1 MAGTS
6 RPPAGGRLLADRA
19 FLSRMLS
26 ARAFSG
32 RASSGRVRGAFVL
45 RHLVRFVISL
55 AALLVA
61 SFAMIHL
68 IPGDPVRAALGP
80 TAPVELV
87 AARRAALGLDQPIL
101 SQLAS
106 YVRNVL
112 GGQFGTSFLSGEP
125 VGEVIAARL
134 PSTLALALL
143 ATVFAM
149 LVAVPLG
156 MWAGIRTE
164 NGRNRGTDAAFTSVT
179 GTAVAVPEF
188 LYSIALVAVFAIGLG
203 WFPPAGKGGPVSYVL
218 PILALA
224 IAPAAMIARI
234 SRAETQ
240 RELGSDYVRLARAK
254 RLPAARLYVRHV
266 LPNTL
271 TATLT
276 MGGLLLTGLI
286 AGSVLVEYVF
296 AWPGL
301 GMRIVESI
309 TQKDYPVAQ
318 GVILV
323 YGVIVLT
330 VNFLVDLLLGVLD
343 PTSALK
349 ES

>member
-1 MAGTS
+1 MAESS
-6 RPPAGGRLLADRA
+6 RPPGGRT
-19 FLSRMLS
+19 
-26 ARAFSG
+26 
-32 RASSGRVRGAFVL
+32 RGAFVL

-68 IPGDPVRAALGP
+68 IPGDPVRASLGP
-80 TAPVELV
+80 AAPVELV
-87 AARRAALGLDQPIL
+87 AARREALGLDQPIL
-101 SQLAS
+101 SQLLS

-112 GGQFGTSFLSGEP
+112 SGDFGTSFLSGER
-125 VGEVIAARL
+125 VGDVIATRL
-134 PSTLALALL
+134 PNTLGLALL
-143 ATVFAM
+143 ATVVAL

-156 MWAGIRTE
+156 MWAGVRTE
-164 NGRNRGTDAAFTSVT
+164 NGRGRGTEAAFTSAT

-203 WFPPAGKGGPVSYVL
+203 WFPPAGRSGPVSYVL

-224 IAPAAMIARI
+224 IAPTAMIARI
-234 SRAETQ
+234 ARVETL
-240 RELGSDYVRLARAK
+240 RELSTDYVRLARAK

-266 LPNTL
+266 LPNML

-276 MGGLLLTGLI
+276 VGGLLLTGLI

-301 GMRIVESI
+301 GQRIVESI

-323 YGVIVLT
+323 YGTIVLV
-330 VNFLVDLLLGVLD
+330 VNLLVDLLLGVLD

-349 ES
+349 ET